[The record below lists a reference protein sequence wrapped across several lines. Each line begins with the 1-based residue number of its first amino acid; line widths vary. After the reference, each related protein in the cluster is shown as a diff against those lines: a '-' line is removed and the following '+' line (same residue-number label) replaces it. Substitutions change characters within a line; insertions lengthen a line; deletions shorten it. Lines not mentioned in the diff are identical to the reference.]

1 LWWFL
6 VWSGEGL
13 LEGYSYVGGGSG
25 QLLGGLLLVWTWTWD
40 GGESGK
46 ESEETY
52 FVISERGREEGWLR
66 DYPVGRACLSYS
78 AGVLTVTQ

>member
-1 LWWFL
+1 MLWFL

-13 LEGYSYVGGGSG
+13 LEGYLYVGGGSG

-40 GGESGK
+40 GGESGE

-52 FVISERGREEGWLR
+52 FFISERERGGEGGGMVERLSGGESLFYR
-66 DYPVGRACLSYS
+66 IPLAC
-78 AGVLTVTQ
+78 